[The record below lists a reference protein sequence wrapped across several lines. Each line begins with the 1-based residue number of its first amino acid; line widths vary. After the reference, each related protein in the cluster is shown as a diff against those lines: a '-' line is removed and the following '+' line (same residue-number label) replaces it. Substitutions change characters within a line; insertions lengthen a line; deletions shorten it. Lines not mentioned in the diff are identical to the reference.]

1 MTHLDHAIL
10 EAVRAGA
17 SRRTEVLASLAEQ
30 GIACTLPQ
38 FYAALNRLLSSGAI
52 ERRGTKRGTT
62 YAAREATA

>member
-1 MTHLDHAIL
+1 MTQIDRAIL
-10 EAVRAGA
+10 AAVRGGA

-38 FYAALNRLLSSGAI
+38 FYEALNRLLSSGAI